1 MDLSSCKPKHG
12 GRRCIQAIIEARYR
26 RRSTSRAGGHKFVF
40 EFMCQIITLKSAWK
54 DIVMADTAALEYDE
68 TTVFQTENNRK
79 LRDDSGE
86 IYGET

>member
-1 MDLSSCKPKHG
+1 M
-12 GRRCIQAIIEARYR
+12 
-26 RRSTSRAGGHKFVF
+26 F

-54 DIVMADTAALEYDE
+54 DMVMADTAALEYDE